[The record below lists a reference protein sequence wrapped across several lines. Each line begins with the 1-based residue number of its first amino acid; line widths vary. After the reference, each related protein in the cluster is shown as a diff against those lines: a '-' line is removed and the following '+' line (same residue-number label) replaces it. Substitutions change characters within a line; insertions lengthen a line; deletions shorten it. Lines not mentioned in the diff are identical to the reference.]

1 MFARAKQ
8 LSVLLLGSACLWGV
22 PALAADSAGRSA
34 ENMPIGVTP
43 VSQTVYDIHM
53 LMFWI
58 CVVIGVL
65 TFGALI
71 FSLIAYRKSKG
82 AVAANFHESTKV
94 EIAWTVIPFIILIGM
109 AWPATTAL
117 IEVYD
122 SDEAE
127 LDIKVTGSQWKWSY
141 DYIGEGVSFI
151 SNLSTP
157 KDQIANLAAKGE
169 NYLQEVDEPLV
180 VPVGKKIRFLVTASD
195 VIHSWWVPD
204 LAVKR
209 DAIPGFTHESW
220 ALIEQPGTYRGF
232 CAELCGKDHAFMPI
246 VVEAVPEAEY
256 NDWLAQKKKEAAEIR
271 ALTSKVFTLDELMTK
286 GKEVYTKHCSTCHM
300 ENGEGVQGAFPAL
313 KGSAMATTAE
323 GLAGHLDIVV
333 NGNTSKG
340 MPAWGT
346 SLPDVELAAVIT
358 YERNAWG
365 NGSGDDEPD
374 EDDIVQPIDVYN
386 FKKGE

>member
-8 LSVLLLGSACLWGV
+8 LSGLLLGSACLGGAV
-22 PALAADSAGRSA
+22 AFADDTAGRSA
-34 ENMPIGVTP
+34 ENMPVGVTP
-43 VSQTVYDIHM
+43 VSQVVYDIHM

-58 CVVIGVL
+58 CVAIGVV
-65 TFGALI
+65 TFGVLI
-71 FSLIAYRKSKG
+71 YSLIKYRKSKG

-94 EIAWTVIPFIILIGM
+94 EIAWTVIPFIILIFM

-117 IEVYD
+117 IKVYD

-127 LDIKVTGSQWKWSY
+127 LDIKITGMQWRWRY
-141 DYIGEGVSFI
+141 DYVGEDVGFI

-157 KDQIANLAAKGE
+157 RDQIENMAAKGE

-180 VPVGKKIRFLVTASD
+180 LPVGKKVRFLVTASD

-220 ALIEQPGTYRGF
+220 AYIEQPGTYRGF

-246 VVEAVPEAEY
+246 VVKAVPEAEY
-256 NDWLAQKKKEAAEIR
+256 NDWLAQKKQEAAEIR
-271 ALTSKVFTLDELMTK
+271 ALTSKVFTLDELMAT
-286 GKEVYTKHCSTCHM
+286 GKDVYDKNCGACHLA
-300 ENGEGVQGAFPAL
+300 NGEGVQGAFPAL
-313 KGSAMATTAE
+313 KGSVMATTAE
-323 GLAGHLDIVV
+323 GLTDHIDIVV
-333 NGNTSKG
+333 NGKS
-340 MPAWGT
+340 GT
-346 SLPDVELAAVIT
+346 AMQAFGANLSDVDLAAVLT

-365 NGSGDDEPD
+365 NDTG
-374 EDDIVQPIDVYN
+374 DIVQPIDVYN

>member
-1 MFARAKQ
+1 
-8 LSVLLLGSACLWGV
+8 
-22 PALAADSAGRSA
+22 
-34 ENMPIGVTP
+34 MPIGVTP

-58 CVVIGVL
+58 CVAIGVV
-65 TFGALI
+65 TFGVLI
-71 FSLIAYRKSKG
+71 YSLIKYRKSKG

-94 EIAWTVIPFIILIGM
+94 EIAWTVIPFVILIFM

-127 LDIKVTGSQWKWSY
+127 LDIKITGMQWRWRY
-141 DYIGEGVSFI
+141 DYVGEEVGFI

-157 KDQIANLAAKGE
+157 RDQINNQTAKGAH
-169 NYLQEVDEPLV
+169 YLQEVDEPLV

-220 ALIEQPGTYRGF
+220 AFIEQPGTYRGY

-246 VVEAVPEAEY
+246 VVKAVPEAEY
-256 NDWLAQKKKEAAEIR
+256 NDWLAAKKQEAAEIR
-271 ALTSKVFTLDELMTK
+271 ALTNKEFTLDELMAI
-286 GKEVYTKHCSTCHM
+286 GKDVYSKNCAACHL

-313 KGSAMATTAE
+313 KGSAMAIE
-323 GLAGHLDIVV
+323 AGQLTNHVDIVV
-333 NGNTSKG
+333 NGKS
-340 MPAWGT
+340 GT
-346 SLPDVELAAVIT
+346 AMQAFGGNLSDIDLAAVIT

-365 NGSGDDEPD
+365 NDTGEF
-374 EDDIVQPIDVYN
+374 IQPKAVYDHR
-386 FKKGE
+386 KGE

>member
-8 LSVLLLGSACLWGV
+8 LSVLLLGCACLWGGT
-22 PALAADSAGRSA
+22 ALAADSAGRSA
-34 ENMPIGVTP
+34 ENMPVGVTP

-58 CVVIGVL
+58 CVGIGVL

-94 EIAWTVIPFIILIGM
+94 EIAWTVIPFIILIVM

-127 LDIKVTGSQWKWSY
+127 LDIKITGMQWRWRY
-141 DYIGEGVSFI
+141 DYVGEGVGFI

-157 KDQIANLAAKGE
+157 RDQIDNKAAKTA

-246 VVEAVPEAEY
+246 VVEAVSEPEY

-271 ALTSKVFTLDELMTK
+271 ALTSKVFTLDELMER
-286 GKEVYTKHCSTCHM
+286 GKDVYSTNCAACHL

-313 KGSAMATTAE
+313 KGSVMATTAE
-323 GLAGHLDIVV
+323 GLTDHIDIVV
-333 NGNTSKG
+333 NGKS
-340 MPAWGT
+340 GT
-346 SLPDVELAAVIT
+346 AMQAFGANLSDVDLAAVLT

-365 NGSGDDEPD
+365 NDTGDA
-374 EDDIVQPIDVYN
+374 VQPIDVYN
-386 FKKGE
+386 FKNGE

>member
-8 LSVLLLGSACLWGV
+8 LTMLLLGSACLWGGS
-22 PALAADSAGRSA
+22 ALAADSAGRSD

-58 CVVIGVL
+58 CVAIGVL

-71 FSLIAYRKSKG
+71 FSLIKYRKSKG

-127 LDIKVTGSQWKWSY
+127 LDIKVTGSQWKWRY
-141 DYIGEGVSFI
+141 DYIGEDVGFLSI
-151 SNLSTP
+151 LSTP
-157 KDQIANLAAKGE
+157 RDQIENKTAKGE
-169 NYLQEVDEPLV
+169 FYLQEVDEPLV
-180 VPVGKKIRFLVTASD
+180 LPVGKKVRFLVTASD

-220 ALIEQPGTYRGF
+220 AYIEKAGTYRGY

-246 VVEAVPEAEY
+246 VVKAVPEAEY
-256 NDWLAQKKKEAAEIR
+256 NDWLAQKKQEAAELR
-271 ALTSKVFTLDELMTK
+271 ALTSKVFTLDELMAR
-286 GKEVYTKHCSTCHM
+286 GKDVYSKNCAACHL

-313 KGSAMATTAE
+313 KGSPMAIEADQLTA
-323 GLAGHLDIVV
+323 HIDIVV
-333 NGNTSKG
+333 NGKS
-340 MPAWGT
+340 GT
-346 SLPDVELAAVIT
+346 AMQAFGGNISDVDLAAVIT

-365 NGSGDDEPD
+365 NNTGE
-374 EDDIVQPIDVYN
+374 IVQPVDVYN
-386 FKKGE
+386 HRKGE